1 MTMPRWMTKWIC
13 VSLGAAA
20 LATGA
25 GRSVLAIQTESTT
38 GDEPNVAARAP
49 ADSPHP
55 TSAGGM
61 TNDPWSDGWID
72 ETCDD
77 CIPVV
82 WSHWTINLDAVIWRR
97 VTPGDLQLAMSN
109 PDVVPNTSSMTFDH
123 EGGPRLA
130 LIRRGISG
138 WDVEINYAGIEGFH
152 SELNMP
158 DAVDPRIPG
167 NDPGGLF
174 FSDIL
179 QFPPT
184 GMRVAYDSRLHS
196 EEINL
201 RRQLNDT
208 WTALVGVRAVQV
220 FETLSVNS
228 QFAPI
233 YTIDTQNRLYGL
245 QVGGEGKL
253 YYTERFLLST
263 VLKAGLFDNFSEQT
277 TSDVGGAISDN
288 VPPYLLTAST
298 NQSSFVG
305 EVGLMGTYRLTE
317 SVLLRVG
324 YDLMW
329 VSDVALASEQVVV
342 NEFQQFPATTDGAIR
357 GIDAGGSLFYHGVR
371 LGVELTW

>member
-1 MTMPRWMTKWIC
+1 MTMPRWISKWIC
-13 VSLGAAA
+13 ASLASAAI
-20 LATGA
+20 ATGA
-25 GRSVLAIQTESTT
+25 GQTALAIQTESTT
-38 GDEPNVAARAP
+38 GDEPSVAAQAP
-49 ADSPHP
+49 ADSPLP
-55 TSAGGM
+55 PAAGGM
-61 TNDPWSDGWID
+61 ANDPWSDGWID

-77 CIPVV
+77 CIPMV

-97 VTPGDLQLAMSN
+97 KTPGDLQLAMSN

-138 WDVEINYAGIEGFH
+138 WDVELNYVGIEGFR

-158 DAVDPRIPG
+158 NAVDQRIPG
-167 NDPGGLF
+167 DDPGGLF

-179 QFPPT
+179 QFPQT
-184 GMRVAYDSRLHS
+184 GMRVRYDSRLHS

-201 RRQLNDT
+201 RRHLNDT

-220 FETLSVNS
+220 FENFEVNS
-228 QFAPI
+228 PFAPI

-245 QVGGEGKL
+245 QIGGEGKL

-277 TSDVGGAISDN
+277 TTDVGGAISDN

-305 EVGLMGTYRLTE
+305 EVGLMGTYRLAE

-342 NEFQQFPATTDGAIR
+342 NEFQRFPATTDGAIR